1 MQLTSRRIFGRR
13 FIVPGRGLHYPVSS
27 REEVYTRA
35 KKKNGRNLNFEYRAI
50 DRCKTG
56 VTYDP
61 EVECVC
67 WSAPGIPKPGP
78 HWPWQIRYSSLLN
91 RQVNCR
97 TRTIFFSGSL
107 FHSFFTPAVLY
118 WIVNKLMKQTAM
130 HNSCFPLNSCV
141 LNCKVWKKLYS
152 EHCDLLWIP
161 AVSHIA
167 VW

>member
-1 MQLTSRRIFGRR
+1 MFSCVLWLYKIGFSSGTCILTTQ
-13 FIVPGRGLHYPVSS
+13 RGWLTL
-27 REEVYTRA
+27 R
-35 KKKNGRNLNFEYRAI
+35 
-50 DRCKTG
+50 
-56 VTYDP
+56 YDP